1 MDDRHVGTRTPD
13 LYRVKS
19 EVKLLQ
25 PFSCLAFPF
34 SQPRKTALKPPIFGD
49 ELVTSFVR
57 INLSDPYFLR
67 KGFWHTALANDWR
80 EFRPS
85 QGILS
90 RKETISAHLRAV
102 RRLVKAAGPK
112 ASYSS
117 RGAPNFG
124 SGHDNWVVG
133 SH

>member
-1 MDDRHVGTRTPD
+1 VGTRTPD

-49 ELVTSFVR
+49 ELVTSFVQ

-80 EFRPS
+80 EFRPHKA
-85 QGILS
+85 LS
-90 RKETISAHLRAV
+90 RKEMFMRVAGVFAYHLLLSSTVITRWSE
-102 RRLVKAAGPK
+102 LVKTRFSALLC
-112 ASYSS
+112 ASLYFH
-117 RGAPNFG
+117 G
-124 SGHDNWVVG
+124 V
-133 SH
+133 